1 MGSHFIDYIFD
12 PSSQIPVQSFVCV
25 VWAEDFKQMGIYVMS
40 NLIARKRIMTHFMK
54 IVIICRAEQKK
65 LPSPERN
72 QLNR

>member
-40 NLIARKRIMTHFMK
+40 NLIARERI
-54 IVIICRAEQKK
+54 IILKQ
-65 LPSPERN
+65 
-72 QLNR
+72 